1 MPFWPCKSLLWWRKR
16 SFVLSF
22 GRWSKNG
29 AHAWIFAIFMLF
41 PIVALSQEESANE
54 PVKTVPILSGATGYF
69 TRVTGGQF
77 QNTPSVSPV
86 LLLPVGDK
94 WLLEA
99 KGNYSVTYA
108 KGDEGYYE
116 STSAY
121 NLIYGQ
127 VDYLANRYV
136 TIVGGRFTTPFGVYG
151 ERLAPNW
158 IKDLQLSPLINGV
171 PSSSSLGGML
181 RGGFPAGS
189 QKVDFNYAVYFSA
202 ANTNHLLATDRS
214 TGGRIGFFFPERRL
228 EIGASFQQ
236 VLQLDRPHSAG
247 LHFVWQPYVLPLTVR
262 SEFVRQSGTKGS
274 GYWIESAYRLSQ
286 VPYLRRLEPAA
297 RIQQFF
303 ADPKLTSTQIKKLGA
318 FGRDTNQTDFGLNY
332 YLRYDLRAS
341 ASYGRQFILNRDS
354 NLWVVGLTYRFLVPL
369 GPTGLKGSTQ

>member
-1 MPFWPCKSLLWWRKR
+1 
-16 SFVLSF
+16 VLNL
-22 GRWSKNG
+22 GRWGKNG
-29 AHAWIFAIFMLF
+29 AQAWILALFVLF
-41 PIVALSQEESANE
+41 PIVAQGQEESPTD
-54 PVKTVPILSGATGYF
+54 PVKTVPILTGSTGYF

-77 QNTPSVSPV
+77 QDAPSVSPV

-99 KGNYSVTYA
+99 KGNYSITYA

-158 IKDLQLSPLINGV
+158 IKALQLTPLINSV
-171 PSSSSLGGML
+171 PSGSSLGGML

-189 QKVDFNYAVYFSA
+189 QKVEFNYAAYFSA

-214 TGGRIGFFFPERRL
+214 SGGRIGFFFPERRL

-236 VLQLDRPHSAG
+236 VLQLDRPHSAD
-247 LHFVWQPYVLPLTVR
+247 LYFVWQPYVVPLTVR
-262 SEFVRQSGTKGS
+262 SEYVRQSGTKGS
-274 GYWIESAYRLSQ
+274 GYWIEPVYRLSQ
-286 VPYLRRLEPAA
+286 VPYLRRVELAGRA
-297 RIQQFF
+297 QQFF
-303 ADPKLTSTQIKKLGA
+303 ADSKLTATQIKKLGA
-318 FGRDTNQTDFGLNY
+318 LGRDTNQADFGLNY
-332 YLRYDLRAS
+332 YVRYDLRAS
-341 ASYGRQFILNRDS
+341 ASYGRQFVLNRDS